1 MRHFFIVNPH
11 SGPQDATAHIRREIA
26 DLPDCE
32 IYVTK
37 GPGDATKYVREVC
50 QTDDKEKRFY
60 ACGGDGTLNEVI
72 NGAAGCPHAAVGC
85 YPCGSGNDFV
95 KYYGGKKPFLSIRE
109 QINAPEEKIDLIR
122 VNDRYA
128 VNVVN
133 IGFEAK
139 AAYRM
144 VKFRRIP
151 LFSGP
156 RSYYP
161 AVLACLVDSIKNP
174 FALTAD
180 GEKLYG
186 GDILLCTFANGSY
199 VGGSFR
205 CAPRAH
211 ADDGLLEVCMVR
223 PLSRL
228 KFAKLIGYYQKG
240 EHLEAP
246 ALRPYLTYRRAK
258 KIEVTAP
265 KETMICLDGE
275 IETGERFTVEIVPGA
290 LRFLVPHGAGY
301 TGKPV
306 DMAAEKEAVIKIDC

>member
-1 MRHFFIVNPH
+1 MRHIFIVNPH
-11 SGPQDATAHIRREIA
+11 SGPQDATDRILREVSG
-26 DLPDCE
+26 LEGCE

-37 GPGDATKYVREVC
+37 GPGDASRYVREIC
-50 QTDDKEKRFY
+50 RSGDEETRFY
-60 ACGGDGTLNEVI
+60 ACGGDGTLNEVA
-72 NGAAGCPHAAVGC
+72 NGAAGCAHAAVGC

-95 KYYGGKKPFLSIRE
+95 KYYGGKKPFLNIRA
-109 QINAPEEKIDLIR
+109 QLDAPDETIDLIR

-128 VNVVN
+128 INVVN

-151 LFSGP
+151 LFAGP

-161 AVLACLVDSIKNP
+161 AVVVTLADSIRNP
-174 FALTAD
+174 FRLTAD
-180 GEKLYG
+180 GEKLYD
-186 GDILLCTFANGSY
+186 GDILLCTFANGAY

-205 CAPRAH
+205 CAPRARV
-211 ADDGLLEVCMVR
+211 DDGMLEVCMVR

-228 KFAKLIGYYQKG
+228 KFANLIGYYQKG

-246 ALRPYLTYRRAK
+246 PLKPYITYRRAR
-258 KIEVTAP
+258 KIEV
-265 KETMICLDGE
+265 ETPRKSMICLDGE
-275 IETGERFTVEIVPGA
+275 IETGSRFTVEIAPGA
-290 LRFLVPHGAGY
+290 LRFIVPQGAGY

-306 DMAAEKEAVIKIDC
+306 DMAAEKE